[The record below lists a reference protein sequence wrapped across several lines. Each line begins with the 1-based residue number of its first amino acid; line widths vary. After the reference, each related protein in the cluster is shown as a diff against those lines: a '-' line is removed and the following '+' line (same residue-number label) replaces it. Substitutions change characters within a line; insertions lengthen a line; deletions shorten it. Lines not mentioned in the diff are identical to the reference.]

1 MTLGDAILG
10 WKSIIIN
17 TIIHEDYGWGL
28 QIGSG
33 CGIDNVLRM
42 AWVVLNS
49 YKDQDFWLTILDMWF
64 LMRNFWSF
72 LFITVYFFK
81 CIKIKNDS
89 LVLIILNN

>member
-1 MTLGDAILG
+1 MKIMDGV
-10 WKSIIIN
+10 
-17 TIIHEDYGWGL
+17 L
-28 QIGSG
+28 QIESG
-33 CGIDNVLRM
+33 CGIDDVWRM

>member
-1 MTLGDAILG
+1 MKIMDGV
-10 WKSIIIN
+10 
-17 TIIHEDYGWGL
+17 L

-33 CGIDNVLRM
+33 CGIDDVWRM

-72 LFITVYFFK
+72 LLITVYFFK